1 MHVKCKVAVQQNIN
15 FILKLRLF
23 EKKKKKKKKNETLY
37 VHFLVNLLV
46 SKQHFKRTQFSCG
59 DNFDVF

>member
-1 MHVKCKVAVQQNIN
+1 MQGSSSAEYPFDIELQLIC
-15 FILKLRLF
+15 
-23 EKKKKKKKKNETLY
+23 KKKKKKNETLY

>member
-1 MHVKCKVAVQQNIN
+1 MQGSSSAEYPFDIEIQLIC
-15 FILKLRLF
+15 
-23 EKKKKKKKKNETLY
+23 KKKKKKETLY

>member
-1 MHVKCKVAVQQNIN
+1 MQGSSSAEYPFDIELQLIC
-15 FILKLRLF
+15 
-23 EKKKKKKKKNETLY
+23 KKKKKKKKETLY